1 MQAKLRAAVLRPL
14 SIVCLGLVGLGAQ
27 AHEPGA
33 HVHGA
38 AVLRVVVDGNTLNA
52 ELESPLDN
60 ILGYEHAPGTP
71 QEQQA
76 VKLAVAALRKP
87 GGILQPTPAAQ
98 CTLQK
103 VSLASAALT
112 PAMLGG
118 AGPATPPSPNEPA
131 GHADL
136 DGDFSWQCAKPEF
149 LHSLRV
155 DLFLAFP
162 RLHKMQVEVA
172 GPKGQ
177 SAATLTESHRTVQW

>member
-14 SIVCLGLVGLGAQ
+14 TIVCLGLLGLGAQ

-33 HVHGA
+33 HVHGQ
-38 AVLRVVVDGNTLNA
+38 AVLRVVVDGNTLSA

-60 ILGYEHAPGTP
+60 ILGYEHTPGTA

-76 VKLAVAALRKP
+76 VKLAVIALRKP
-87 GGILQPTPAAQ
+87 GILLPTPAAQ
-98 CTLQK
+98 CTPQK

-112 PAMLGG
+112 PAMLGET
-118 AGPATPPSPNEPA
+118 GPATPPSADEP

-136 DGDFSWQCAKPEF
+136 DGEFSWQCAKPEF

-162 RLHKMQVEVA
+162 RLHKLQVEVA

-177 SAATLTESHRTVQW
+177 SATTLTQSHRTVQW

>member
-1 MQAKLRAAVLRPL
+1 MQAKLRAALLRPL
-14 SIVCLGLVGLGAQ
+14 TIVCLGLAGPGAQ

-33 HVHGA
+33 HVHGQ
-38 AVLRVVVDGNTLNA
+38 AVLRVVVDGNTLSA

-60 ILGYEHAPGTP
+60 ILGFEHAPGSA

-76 VKLAVAALRKP
+76 VTLAVTALRKP
-87 GGILQPTPAAQ
+87 GGILLPTPAAQ
-98 CTLQK
+98 CTLQQ

-112 PAMLGG
+112 PAMLGEPG
-118 AGPATPPSPNEPA
+118 TATPPSADEP

-136 DGDFSWQCAKPEF
+136 DGEFSWQCAKPEF

-177 SAATLTESHRTVQW
+177 SATTLTGSHRTVQW